1 MATWRSLGVDFDAP
15 EQHLLGWWRI
25 RRLVLGCRVSTKWV
39 SRHQR
44 MGCVVFHGEESG
56 TIETSLT
63 KQPRRIVEAT
73 DDDSN
78 EDRERLSFWQK
89 HTERVQLRVQT
100 HNRGM
105 VLGLEVN
112 VSCVL
117 PGSLEWKME
126 SRRCENILLAGSRDT
141 IGVRDNRSPPPL
153 QLVNTRYT

>member
-1 MATWRSLGVDFDAP
+1 MGIDFDAP
-15 EQHLLGWWRI
+15 KQNLLGWWRI

-44 MGCVVFHGEESG
+44 MGCVVFHGEGSG

-63 KQPRRIVEAT
+63 KQRRRIVEAT

-112 VSCVL
+112 VTMFCRLHSMENGVKEVREHSF
-117 PGSLEWKME
+117 GWE
-126 SRRCENILLAGSRDT
+126 SRSNWGS
-141 IGVRDNRSPPPL
+141 G
-153 QLVNTRYT
+153 